1 LIEATEKTIVTFSS
15 VVKPKMDRGIVL
27 TKIIHHW
34 AAGWSGRGGTLLT
47 RLNHSRWVEIQG
59 RRPMPSNC
67 SKCLSK
73 AKALF
78 SLRDLMME
86 KLAETKDKGVSPGI
100 YEILPKH
107 FSNLSRVIS

>member
-1 LIEATEKTIVTFSS
+1 MNSITFG
-15 VVKPKMDRGIVL
+15 MEDGALL
-27 TKIIHHW
+27 TK
-34 AAGWSGRGGTLLT
+34 
-47 RLNHSRWVEIQG
+47 LNNLQLVEIQG

-86 KLAETKDKGVSPGI
+86 KLVQSVKLKSLSMYRLKIVKAASSIEGVTVTISMKP
-100 YEILPKH
+100 LFFR
-107 FSNLSRVIS
+107 FSRKRTAI

>member
-1 LIEATEKTIVTFSS
+1 MGLN
-15 VVKPKMDRGIVL
+15 
-27 TKIIHHW
+27 
-34 AAGWSGRGGTLLT
+34 
-47 RLNHSRWVEIQG
+47 RLNDSQLVEIQG

-86 KLAETKDKGVSPGI
+86 KLVQSVKLKFLSVYCLKIVKAASSIEGVIEVGV
-100 YEILPKH
+100 LKMH
-107 FSNLSRVIS
+107 L

>member
-1 LIEATEKTIVTFSS
+1 LN
-15 VVKPKMDRGIVL
+15 
-27 TKIIHHW
+27 
-34 AAGWSGRGGTLLT
+34 
-47 RLNHSRWVEIQG
+47 RLNDPQLVEIQG

-86 KLAETKDKGVSPGI
+86 KLVQSVKLKSLSVYRLKIVKAVSSIEGVI
-100 YEILPKH
+100 EVAVML
-107 FSNLSRVIS
+107 